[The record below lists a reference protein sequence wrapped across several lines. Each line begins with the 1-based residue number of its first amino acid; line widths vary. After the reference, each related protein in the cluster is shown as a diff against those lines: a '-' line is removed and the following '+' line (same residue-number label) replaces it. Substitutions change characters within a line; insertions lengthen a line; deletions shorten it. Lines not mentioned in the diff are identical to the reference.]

1 MLKVVRV
8 PRRLQ
13 NFFRPL
19 RRYFTKP
26 QWRHFQ
32 AVVLAAVITFNRRNV
47 SGLSRTI
54 VEGSHRTKLNGFLI
68 SSPWDCEEVLQA
80 KAYQLLET
88 LNLKPGETIYLII
101 DDSRNQKRGKKMA
114 AVGKF
119 KDPLTG
125 HYIIGHNYVAG
136 SLCCRGVTIPFAVK
150 LYAKKE
156 YCQNAKKEFK
166 KTTELAAEIVR
177 SFQPPPNIKVI
188 VLFDSYYM
196 CKVVGRAIK
205 ERRFHFVSTLK
216 VNRNIYC
223 GRGQKRKVGS
233 YGKNTYRR
241 KIKVK
246 VVVTE
251 TGQRKVYWAV
261 ESKVFLPGFGMVK
274 VVFSKKKR
282 QGKLLTIVSDDVT
295 LSLKQIVRI
304 YSYRWS
310 IEVFFKNGK
319 QNLGLGEYQT
329 QNYDGVVKHLHLT
342 FIAYSL
348 LTHLQIKQRGAK
360 GKKKKRFATNSIG
373 DFQNQV
379 RMIILKDLLHY
390 LYRKQEDR
398 KRMQKLYQV
407 FNTS

>member
-1 MLKVVRV
+1 MLKIVRV

-13 NFFRPL
+13 DFFRPL
-19 RRYFTKP
+19 RKYFTKP

-32 AVVLAAVITFNRRNV
+32 AVLLAVVITFNRRNV
-47 SGLSRTI
+47 SGLSRSI
-54 VEGSHRTKLNGFLI
+54 AGGSHRTKLNGFFI
-68 SSPWDCEEVLQA
+68 SSHWDCEEVLRA
-80 KAYQLLET
+80 KAYQLLEE
-88 LNLKPGETIYLII
+88 LNMKQGETIYLII
-101 DDSRNQKRGKKMA
+101 DDSHNPKRGKKMA

-125 HYIIGHNYVAG
+125 HYIIAHNYVAG
-136 SLCCRGVTIPFAVK
+136 SLHCRGITIPFAVK

-156 YCQNAKKEFK
+156 YCQNTKKEFK
-166 KTTELAAEIVR
+166 KTTELAAEIIR
-177 SFQPPPNIKVI
+177 SFQPPSNIKVI
-188 VLFDSYYM
+188 VIFDSYYM

-205 ERRFHFVSTLK
+205 DKGFHLISTLK
-216 VNRNIYC
+216 INRNIYC

-241 KIKVK
+241 NLKTK

-251 TGQRKVYWAV
+251 TGQRKVYYAV
-261 ESKVFLPGFGMVK
+261 ESEVFLPGFGMVK

-282 QGKLLTIVSDDVT
+282 QRKLLTIVSDDVT
-295 LSLKQIVRI
+295 LSLRQIVRI

-329 QNYDGVVKHLHLT
+329 QSYDGVVRHLHLI
-342 FIAYSL
+342 FIAHSL

-360 GKKKKRFATNSIG
+360 GKKKKRVATISIG
-373 DFQNQV
+373 NLQNQV
-379 RMIILKDLLHY
+379 RMIVLKDLICY
-390 LYRKQEDR
+390 LYRKRRDR
-398 KRMQKLYQV
+398 KRMEKLYHV

>member
-1 MLKVVRV
+1 MLKIVRV

-13 NFFRPL
+13 DFFRPL
-19 RRYFTKP
+19 RKYFTNP

-32 AVVLAAVITFNRRNV
+32 VVLLAAVITFNRRNI
-47 SGLSRTI
+47 SGLNRTI
-54 VEGSHRTKLNGFLI
+54 ANGSHRTKLNSFFI
-68 SSPWDCEEVLQA
+68 NSPWDCKEVLQA
-80 KAYQLLET
+80 KAYQLLKG
-88 LNLKPGETIYLII
+88 LNLLPGETIYLII
-101 DDSRNQKRGKKMA
+101 DDSHNPKRGKKMA

-125 HYIIGHNYVAG
+125 HFIIGHNYVAG
-136 SLCCRGVTIPFAVK
+136 LLYCRGIIIPFAVN

-156 YCQNAKKEFK
+156 YCQNTKKEFK
-166 KTTELAAEIVR
+166 KTTELAAEIIR
-177 SFQPPPNIKVI
+177 SFQPPDGIKVI

-205 ERRFHFVSTLK
+205 DKGFHLISTLK
-216 VNRNIYC
+216 SNRNIYC
-223 GRGQKRKVGS
+223 GRGQKKKAGS
-233 YGKNTYRR
+233 YGKNTYQR
-241 KIKVK
+241 KPNTKVT
-246 VVVTE
+246 VTE
-251 TGQRKVYWAV
+251 TGQRKVYRAV
-261 ESKVFLPGFGMVK
+261 ESDVFLPGFGMVK
-274 VVFSKKKR
+274 VVFSKKKGLR
-282 QGKLLTIVSDDVT
+282 KLLTIVSDDVT
-295 LSLKQIVRI
+295 LSLRQIVRI